1 MVLLEGSITG
11 VETIPIC
18 VNAVVPE
25 QPWTLT
31 GTAVAPDGSRLFI
44 HSAEVVPEFASKAYT
59 VSFIVATYTTLCSPL
74 LGMFTSGK
82 YKGCPTTNPST
93 DFVNNFPKVLTFT
106 LAGVSTFSVVFALVR
121 ALL

>member
-93 DFVNNFPKVLTFT
+93 DLSLIHISEPTRL
-106 LAGVSTFSVVFALVR
+106 LSISYAVFCLKKK
-121 ALL
+121 